1 MKSEVLLIKDEF
13 ALVQLR
19 GHTKGRLAYVPVRQ
33 VCSLLSSG
41 TFILVPSCVTMFL
54 AQIYN
59 DVFGK
64 RDFVIGQVN
73 QVMIKRVGS
82 SVRAVL
88 AMYEKEKAKV
98 KGKKGTENESESPVQ
113 LGELVA
119 GT

>member
-1 MKSEVLLIKDEF
+1 
-13 ALVQLR
+13 
-19 GHTKGRLAYVPVRQ
+19 
-33 VCSLLSSG
+33 
-41 TFILVPSCVTMFL
+41 MFL

-88 AMYEKEKAKV
+88 AMYEKAKV
-98 KGKKGTENESESPVQ
+98 KGKKGKENESESDELLTSPVQ
-113 LGELVA
+113 LGERVA